1 MERIPPEKLYF
12 WGLKFSSREIRTRD
26 GWVRSLTSSSV
37 LCHSRSIEKMIKF
50 LSRLTCGFLF
60 EKRIQQLQY
69 LNSPEQEDHF
79 FVMRMKIQN
88 PRQIFFRWWLPKFL
102 QLENLNIRKST
113 SYSRPFVVLSWDCFT
128 KIHTGNKIFFSAAV
142 RMQNLKWRSALLRR
156 SSSLMG
162 ESFSSLLHFNQ
173 FQLRSNPLIKFKLK
187 EGLQNWG
194 HMCFWVSLIY

>member
-1 MERIPPEKLYF
+1 MDRTCIR
-12 WGLKFSSREIRTRD
+12 SSLSMRA
-26 GWVRSLTSSSV
+26 
-37 LCHSRSIEKMIKF
+37 KMTKF
-50 LSRLTCGFLF
+50 LPRLTFGFLF

-128 KIHTGNKIFFSAAV
+128 KIHTGNKFFFSAAV
-142 RMQNLKWRSALLRR
+142 RMQNLKMKKCIVA
-156 SSSLMG
+156 
-162 ESFSSLLHFNQ
+162 EKFFFNGGVI
-173 FQLRSNPLIKFKLK
+173 FKFVA
-187 EGLQNWG
+187 
-194 HMCFWVSLIY
+194 F